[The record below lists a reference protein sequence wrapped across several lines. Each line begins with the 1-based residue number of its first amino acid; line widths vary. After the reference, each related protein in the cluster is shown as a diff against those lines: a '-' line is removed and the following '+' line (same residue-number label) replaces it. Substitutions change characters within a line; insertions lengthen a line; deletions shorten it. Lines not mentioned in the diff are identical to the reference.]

1 MFFMFQLF
9 KNFPGLIQEIKL
21 LFGTKPLEKEDI
33 DLLNRFFPYYEKL
46 KPKHKDEFK
55 ERLAYFI
62 ASKKFIPRG
71 ELKAISREME
81 LLIGATAVMVTFG
94 FRNLKLKNFSKILL
108 YPDNY
113 YSTINKTYHQG
124 EVNPRLG
131 IIVISWRSFVE
142 GFMEPNNGIN
152 LGVHE
157 MAHALKLENQIQN
170 EESNFFN
177 VSAWR
182 NYEKLAKNEM
192 IKLKE
197 SQTSIFRQSASK
209 NIHEFFAVSL
219 ESFFEIPQRLK
230 DYDEELYKSMVYLL
244 QQDPLVLSN

>member
-1 MFFMFQLF
+1 MFRLF
-9 KNFPGLIQEIKL
+9 KSFPGLIQEIR
-21 LFGTKPLEKEDI
+21 LFFGIKPLEKEDLDI
-33 DLLNRFFPYYEKL
+33 LDRFFPYYKKL
-46 KPKHKDEFK
+46 KPQHKDEFQ

-71 ELKAISREME
+71 ELKEISREME
-81 LLIGATAVMVTFG
+81 LLVGATAVMVTFG
-94 FRNLKLKNFSKILL
+94 FKNLKLKNFSKILL

-131 IIVISWRSFVE
+131 IIVISWKSFVE
-142 GFMEPNNGIN
+142 GFLEPNNGIN

-182 NYEKLAKNEM
+182 KYEKLAKLEM
-192 IKLKE
+192 NKLRE
-197 SQTSIFRQSASK
+197 NQASIFRPSASK

-219 ESFFEIPQRLK
+219 ETFFEIPQRLK
-230 DYDEELYKSMVYLL
+230 DYDKELYKSLVYLL
-244 QQDPLVLSN
+244 QQDPIVLSN